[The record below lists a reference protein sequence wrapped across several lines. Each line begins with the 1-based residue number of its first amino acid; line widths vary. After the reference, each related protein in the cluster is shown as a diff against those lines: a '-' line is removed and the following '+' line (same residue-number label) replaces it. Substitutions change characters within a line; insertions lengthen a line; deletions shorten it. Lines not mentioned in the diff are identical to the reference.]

1 MLRRRAILSLVLILC
16 LFASGC
22 AAIIVGAAAGGAT
35 LGYYKGWLVDQ
46 VSADVPTTFEA
57 SKAGL
62 RELNLPI
69 RKARYDQIK
78 AKISSELPDGKNVTV
93 KLKLTEGGTTQ
104 ISIRVGTF
112 GDKDASH
119 RILKAIRRNI

>member
-1 MLRRRAILSLVLILC
+1 MLRRRAILSLVLIFC

-22 AAIIVGAAAGGAT
+22 AAIIVGAAAGGAAI
-35 LGYYKGWLVDQ
+35 GYYKGWLVDQ

-62 RELNLPI
+62 RELSLPI
-69 RKARYDQIK
+69 IKARYDQIK
-78 AKISSELPDGKNVTV
+78 GKIKSELADGKNVTI
-93 KLKLTEGGTTQ
+93 KLKATEGGTTQ

-119 RILKAIRRNI
+119 RILRAIRRNI